1 MEHEI
6 HEECG
11 VFGVYAAQD
20 APIAHTVYYG
30 LFALQHR
37 GQEGCGIAV
46 ARDGHMQ
53 VHKDLGLVSDV
64 FTPAVLER
72 LGNGRMAVGHVRY
85 GTTGGGR
92 RENTQPMMVRHF
104 AGSMAT
110 VHNGNLVNAA
120 ALRQELEHRGSIF
133 HTTSDTE
140 IIAAVITQERMA
152 ATTPEEA
159 VLRAMGRLEGAYSL
173 ILLCEDRLI
182 AVRDPHGFRPLC
194 YGRNRYGDYI
204 IASESCALGAVDAT
218 FVRDILPGE
227 MVVFDRTG
235 VHSDTSRCHTA
246 PEARCIFEYI
256 YFSRPDSQIDGC
268 SVHQAR
274 LNAGRFLAADHPA
287 AADVVIGVPDSGLD
301 AAMGYAAASGIPYSV
316 GFIKNKYIGRT
327 FIAPDQSARE
337 DRVRIKL
344 NPIAAAVRGRRVVL
358 IDDSLVRGTTGT
370 RIVKL
375 LREAGATE
383 IHLRIAAPPFL
394 HPCYY
399 GTDVD
404 SQDSLI
410 ACNHTVEE
418 VCRLVGA
425 DSLGFLHPRHLP
437 QLPDG
442 ADPACGYCTACF
454 TGDYRTPIPAAGS
467 KAVFETTGSS
477 EKGHD
482 AI

>member
-11 VFGVYAAQD
+11 VFGIFAD
-20 APIAHTVYYG
+20 GNAPITHTVYYG

-46 ARDGHMQ
+46 ARDGRMK
-53 VHKDLGLVSDV
+53 VHKDLGLVSEV
-64 FTPAVLER
+64 FTPEVMDK
-72 LGNGRMAVGHVRY
+72 LGDGQMAVGHVRY
-85 GTTGGGR
+85 GTTGGGQ
-92 RENTQPMMVRHF
+92 RENTQPMMVSHF

-120 ALRQELEHRGSIF
+120 ALRQELERRGSIF

-140 IIAAVITQERMA
+140 VIAAVITRERIDCE
-152 ATTPEEA
+152 TPEEA
-159 VLRAMGRLEGAYSL
+159 VSRAMDRLEGAYSL
-173 ILLCEDRLI
+173 ILMCEDKLI

-204 IASESCALGAVDAT
+204 LASETCALGAVDAT
-218 FVRDILPGE
+218 FERDILPGE
-227 MVVFDRTG
+227 IVVFDRDG
-235 VHSDTSRCHTA
+235 VHTDRSHCRTA

-256 YFSRPDSQIDGC
+256 YFSRPDSVIDGC

-274 LNAGRFLAADHPA
+274 LNAGHFLAEEHPA
-287 AADVVIGVPDSGLD
+287 DADVVIGVPDSGID
-301 AAMGYAAASGIPYSV
+301 AAIGYAEATGIPYSV

-327 FIAPDQSARE
+327 FIAPGQSARE
-337 DRVRIKL
+337 DKVRIKL
-344 NPIAAAVRGRRVVL
+344 NPIAGAVRGKRVVL
-358 IDDSLVRGTTGT
+358 IDDSLVRGTTSK
-370 RIVKL
+370 RIVGL

-383 IHLRIAAPPFL
+383 IHLRIAAPPFT

-410 ACNHTVEE
+410 ACHRTVEE
-418 VCRLVGA
+418 VRQIVGA
-425 DSLGFLHPRHLP
+425 DSLGFLNVRYLPRLP
-437 QLPDG
+437 GETSGPR
-442 ADPACGYCTACF
+442 GYCTACF
-454 TGDYRTPIPAAGS
+454 TGEYKTSTPTPGN
-467 KAVFETTGSS
+467 KDVFE
-477 EKGHD
+477 KH
-482 AI
+482 